1 MSTVPLATRLVRR
14 LIERGTWV
22 NRADLADLTTCA
34 PALDDALADLVVLGQ
49 IEHRQHVGYRFAA
62 SEVQRRAAQGLLQQR
77 REHKGLKAWLQMDM
91 REDGLHV
98 GVARFNAAGWPSGI
112 VVCEVLVP
120 PERVR
125 GNTVD
130 DELANL
136 LAISD
141 RFFKGAWDG
150 GTSV

>member
-1 MSTVPLATRLVRR
+1 MSTVPLVTRLVRR

-22 NRADLADLTTCA
+22 PRDDLADLTTCA
-34 PALDDALADLVVLGQ
+34 PALDDALADMVVLGQ
-49 IEHRQHVGYRFAA
+49 IEHRMHVGYRYAG

-77 REHKGLKAWLQMDM
+77 RTQRLDRWLHMDM

-98 GVARFNAAGWPSGI
+98 GVARIHASGWPAGI

-120 PERVR
+120 RDRVQ
-125 GNTVD
+125 GKGVD

-136 LAISD
+136 LAISEQ
-141 RFFKGAWDG
+141 FFLGATNG
-150 GTSV
+150 